1 MTTDDLSPDR
11 STNGYLSAK
20 LARLERMLE
29 EQAQMLTEQ
38 SARLRAVEQRLD
50 ITAQPTRPFGQGG
63 ATEQQQPA
71 QPRPEAPPPHFSVT
85 DDTTAQVMHTAP
97 PSAIAESASSNEQA
111 ATEARAAYRYEAAAQ
126 PAPQATDTTA
136 HAPYA
141 TPAQDAHGS
150 GGANVNAPAAAVVT
164 KAWGDLEA
172 RIGGRWFNWLGI
184 IAVVLGTAFFL
195 KYAFDQHWIGP
206 MGRVLLGGVAGC
218 AILALAERLRLRGY
232 QAYAYVLSG
241 GGILILYLSVYA
253 AFGFYQLIAQPVAF
267 TLMALVTATAV
278 VLAARYDAYAIAIL
292 GLIGGFVTPKLLATN
307 VDNEIGLFGYAA
319 LLDGGVLAL
328 AYFKRWRSL
337 NHLAFLATWLL
348 FAGWYLTFYA
358 DAQLWLTLFFLTLF
372 FVMFAALPIIHNVLK
387 QRPARWFDVSLILTN
402 ATLYFG
408 TSYLL
413 LDDHRQL
420 VAAAFAPQGPHALL
434 LSGFFVLLYFIVRQ
448 RHPSDKLLTY
458 TYVAAAVTFCTMAIA
473 IQLDQ
478 LWVTIGWAV
487 EALMLTWV
495 GLKAHEDAPRFA
507 ALPVFTFALLHWFTV
522 DMPDYGYH
530 AGTQFWPLLNKR
542 SVSCAAL
549 IVVAACIVW
558 LYRRYSERVNKDDRD
573 ILTNLFIL
581 VGNAL
586 ALTLLSLDL
595 SDYFRQAIAH
605 SRDTAAST
613 DVLVNTREFAQ
624 TMLWTLYATLALII
638 GLLRRLQPLRL
649 AALGLF
655 VVVFIK
661 LLTLDLSYY
670 SAPWHTTIFNVT
682 FISFAAFVVALAIC
696 VRAYARTSEQQVAP
710 QERKAVIALLLI
722 CANLGALVGLSAET
736 MGHFN
741 RTKALAWSLP
751 DAWHE
756 AARVENDKQLVL
768 SLIWTAYATGA
779 FVLGWQRARAA
790 LRLGALLLLAC
801 AGAKILFVDATY
813 YDATWHMPVFN
824 QTGAAFALFIIA
836 LYVVAHLYGR
846 AGAALAAEAKGVVP
860 LVTVIGNVFALA
872 GLSLEASGYFAA
884 QRRAGAVA
892 AGQLRDLRL
901 AQQLALSVLWAIY
914 GGVMLVVGLA
924 RRNRLLR
931 LMALTLLGLT
941 TLKVFLFDLSS
952 LDKVY
957 RIISFIVLGAIL
969 LAVSFLYQQRQ
980 QRAMKAEGG

>member
-1 MTTDDLSPDR
+1 
-11 STNGYLSAK
+11 
-20 LARLERMLE
+20 
-29 EQAQMLTEQ
+29 MLTEQ
-38 SARLRAVEQRLD
+38 AARLRVVEQQLGL
-50 ITAQPTRPFGQGG
+50 TTQPTRPFGQGG
-63 ATEQQQPA
+63 ATGPPQQTAPTQ
-71 QPRPEAPPPHFSVT
+71 PEATPPHFSVT
-85 DDTTAQVMHTAP
+85 DDATAQSTHATP
-97 PSAIAESASSNEQA
+97 PSALAADSAGSNEHA
-111 ATEARAAYRYEAAAQ
+111 ATDARAAYRYEAGTQ
-126 PAPQATDTTA
+126 PATQATDTTA

-141 TPAQDAHGS
+141 TQ
-150 GGANVNAPAAAVVT
+150 GARASSSADVNAPAAAVVS

-184 IAVVLGTAFFL
+184 IAVVLGIGFFL
-195 KYAFDQHWIGP
+195 KLAFDKQWITP
-206 MGRVLLGGVAGC
+206 MGRVLLGSVAGC

-253 AFGFYQLIAQPVAF
+253 AFGFYQLIPQPVAF
-267 TLMALVTATAV
+267 GLMALVTATAV

-292 GLIGGFVTPKLLATN
+292 GLIGGFMTPKLLATS

-348 FAGWYLTFYA
+348 FAGWSLKFYV
-358 DAQLWLTLFFLTLF
+358 DAKLWLTLFFLTLF

-420 VAAAFAPQGPHALL
+420 VPDAFAPQGPHALL
-434 LSGFFVLLYFIVRQ
+434 LAGFFVLLYFIVRQ
-448 RHPSDKLLTY
+448 RHPTDKLLTY

-487 EALMLTWV
+487 EALMLTWL

-507 ALPVFTFALLHWFTV
+507 ALPVFAFALLHWFTV
-522 DMPDYGYH
+522 DMPDYGYR
-530 AGTQFWPLLNKR
+530 AGAQFWPLLNKR

-549 IVVAACIVW
+549 VIVCASIVW
-558 LYRRYSERVNKDDRD
+558 LYHRYSERVHEDDRD
-573 ILTNLFIL
+573 ILTGLFIL
-581 VGNAL
+581 AGNAL
-586 ALTLLSLDL
+586 ALTLLTVDL
-595 SDYFRQAIAH
+595 NDYFYQRIDQANGYLLP
-605 SRDTAAST
+605 AAVANTHQFALSILW
-613 DVLVNTREFAQ
+613 LVYGT
-624 TMLWTLYATLALII
+624 
-638 GLLRRLQPLRL
+638 
-649 AALGLF
+649 
-655 VVVFIK
+655 
-661 LLTLDLSYY
+661 
-670 SAPWHTTIFNVT
+670 
-682 FISFAAFVVALAIC
+682 AAFVIGLRLRHAI
-696 VRAYARTSEQQVAP
+696 VRY
-710 QERKAVIALLLI
+710 
-722 CANLGALVGLSAET
+722 G
-736 MGHFN
+736 
-741 RTKALAWSLP
+741 ALAWL
-751 DAWHE
+751 
-756 AARVENDKQLVL
+756 
-768 SLIWTAYATGA
+768 AYT
-779 FVLGWQRARAA
+779 
-790 LRLGALLLLAC
+790 
-801 AGAKILFVDATY
+801 GAKIMLVDARY
-813 YDATWHMPVFN
+813 YNATWHAPIFN
-824 QTGAAFALFIIA
+824 QTAAAFALFVCA
-836 LYVVAHLYGR
+836 LWLVARLYAHADDWVAKESRRVLPIVMVVANL
-846 AGAALAAEAKGVVP
+846 
-860 LVTVIGNVFALA
+860 FALT

-892 AGQLRDLRL
+892 AGQLHDLRL
-901 AQQLALSVLWAIY
+901 AQQLALSVLWALY
-914 GGVMLVVGLA
+914 GGAMLVVGLA

-931 LMALTLLGLT
+931 LMALTLLGGT

-980 QRAMKAEGG
+980 QRTAKAEGG